1 MLFITICIK
10 SQGDSGCQK
19 FIQFADSKIWESKT
33 AMTEGSIISAGN
45 NNGFASASSRLL
57 PERVQKFNENKKDI
71 NISYIY
77 EESLCHE
84 LP

>member
-1 MLFITICIK
+1 
-10 SQGDSGCQK
+10 
-19 FIQFADSKIWESKT
+19 
-33 AMTEGSIISAGN
+33 MTEGSIISAGN